1 VSFLIFNFKRSLT
14 KIEIIYYFNG
24 IHTEYTFIL
33 LHIRSA
39 MSLQFQQQH
48 EYITQK
54 YGAAPAVVSFKPG
67 HTKSLGRTA
76 NQMKN
81 PIWEITN
88 PHTGEPAMVIMYC
101 EPNEYCELCPTSY
114 QKILEYE
121 ANHNNGE
128 KLTWYKT
135 SNGYIACHN
144 NVFIHQ
150 VIMNT
155 WGHGKGTGV
164 ISVDHLDRNP
174 LNNRYDNLRV
184 ATMQEQQ
191 KNSKGTAD
199 DGTKR
204 DRKQSARELP
214 DGITQDMMK
223 KYVVY
228 YFEWLDKEHTRSRE
242 FFKVETHPKL
252 EKPWMTSKSE
262 KVSLLQKLEAANK
275 VVSDL
280 EKGIFPEDTASAPVL
295 PKYMSLVVVRE
306 KPHLVYERRRPETG
320 VREVMRMVLP
330 ENYTIENEIAKL
342 KEKVEAKYGAGA
354 ME

>member
-1 VSFLIFNFKRSLT
+1 M
-14 KIEIIYYFNG
+14 
-24 IHTEYTFIL
+24 
-33 LHIRSA
+33 LH
-39 MSLQFQQQH
+39 FQHQH
-48 EYITQK
+48 DYITQK
-54 YGAAPAVVSFKPG
+54 YASTSAAVVTFKSG

-81 PIWEITN
+81 PIWEIMN
-88 PHTGEPAMVIMYC
+88 PQTGEITAIVMYC

-121 ANHNNGE
+121 ANHNQGE

-135 SNGYIACHN
+135 TNGYISCHN

-150 VIMNT
+150 VIMDT
-155 WGHGKGTGV
+155 WGHGKGTSIV
-164 ISVDHLDRNP
+164 SVDHLDRNP

-204 DRKQSARELP
+204 NRKHSARELP

-228 YFEWLDKEHTRSRE
+228 YFEYLDKEHTRSRE
-242 FFKVETHPKL
+242 FFKVEKHPKL

-275 VVSDL
+275 VVGDL
-280 EKGIFPEDTASAPVL
+280 EKGIFPDATAGAAATALAAVL
-295 PKYMSLVVVRE
+295 PKYISIVVKRE
-306 KPHLVYERRRPETG
+306 KPHLVYERKRPEDG
-320 VREVMRMVLP
+320 VREEMRMVLP
-330 ENYTIENEIAKL
+330 QNYTIEDEIVKL
-342 KEKVEAKYGAGA
+342 KQKVEAKYGV
-354 ME
+354 MLD